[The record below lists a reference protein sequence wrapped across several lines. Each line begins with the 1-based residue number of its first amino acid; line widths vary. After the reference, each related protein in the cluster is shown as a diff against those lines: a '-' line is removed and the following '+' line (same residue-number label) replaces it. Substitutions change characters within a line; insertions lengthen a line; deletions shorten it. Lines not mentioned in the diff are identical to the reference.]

1 MDLALTF
8 SPNSAVDSWGGFV
21 GHCWKPPPVVLGLGA
36 GGLCCWVLGR
46 SGPAGGRVCVW
57 GGPGCKERPEK
68 HGLGKPTRRKGPC
81 GPQLSRVCL
90 RDTICPLSLQP
101 SGAGLPGASSA
112 TVGSLAA
119 LARGLSLQPHGGPQ
133 PGVLRS
139 APRLLAPQNSRGWA
153 RGSHCACSS
162 PPWMGAT
169 GAPKTFVGRVFPTK
183 RAGRSGGGGGQL
195 TWVQFCWAWESKAGW
210 GGRAGHACTVPP
222 AVHSRP
228 CLPPPPVPV
237 PGIPHL
243 PSTWAGG
250 RGGVCLR

>member
-1 MDLALTF
+1 M
-8 SPNSAVDSWGGFV
+8 G
-21 GHCWKPPPVVLGLGA
+21 
-36 GGLCCWVLGR
+36 
-46 SGPAGGRVCVW
+46 VCVCVG